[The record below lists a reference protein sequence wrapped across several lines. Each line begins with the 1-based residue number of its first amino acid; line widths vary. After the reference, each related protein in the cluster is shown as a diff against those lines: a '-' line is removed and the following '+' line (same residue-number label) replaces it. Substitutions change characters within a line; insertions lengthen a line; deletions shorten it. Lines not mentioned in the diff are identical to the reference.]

1 MQVEIRSK
9 NGGPV
14 PALGA
19 WAQGTGNASWQSMAA
34 AHEAAVSADSNY
46 KAPQG
51 DAAFD
56 AMVEAFLNANNL
68 ELIVTE

>member
-14 PALGA
+14 PGLNE
-19 WAQGTGNASWQSMAA
+19 WAQGTGNEAWKTMAEAHAA
-34 AHEAAVSADSNY
+34 AISADANY
-46 KAPQG
+46 QAPQG
-51 DAAFD
+51 NAAFD

-68 ELIVTE
+68 EIIVTE

>member
-9 NGGPV
+9 TGGPV
-14 PALGA
+14 PNLDE
-19 WAQGTGNASWQSMAA
+19 WAQGTNNEAWKTMASTHSAA
-34 AHEAAVSADSNY
+34 LAADSNY

-51 DAAFD
+51 DVAFD

-68 ELIVTE
+68 EIIVTE

>member
-14 PALGA
+14 PGLDD
-19 WAQGTGNASWQSMAA
+19 WAQGTGNEAWKTMAA
-34 AHEAAVSADSNY
+34 AHAAALGADPAY

-68 ELIVTE
+68 EIVVTE

>member
-19 WAQGTGNASWQSMAA
+19 WAQGAGNESWKSMAA
-34 AHEAAVSADSNY
+34 AHEASVSADPTY